1 MLRASKWKIMNKTE
15 LSKTD
20 RIIAEIGQQII
31 SGKYVPGSSLPSE
44 AEMCEEF
51 QPRATLFAKCCER
64 LRRNGWL
71 R

>member
-1 MLRASKWKIMNKTE
+1 MNKTE

-51 QPRATLFAKCCER
+51 QTSRNIIREVLRAL
-64 LRRNGWL
+64 
-71 R
+71 

>member
-1 MLRASKWKIMNKTE
+1 MNKTE

-51 QPRATLFAKCCER
+51 QTSRNIIREVLRALTAKR
-64 LRRNGWL
+64 LVEV
-71 R
+71 